1 MNTLAGRM
9 RLTADGNFKGCL
21 FGPNEVNL
29 ADALRS
35 GASDSDIIDE
45 RRSTRTAPA
54 RRTRRNGST
63 VISSALFDQVGARLC
78 DRTRPIVSAA
88 LQRKKRA
95 HAGAHWAAT
104 ALAECG
110 GRSGGAAVA
119 VLFAAAGMHTIAV
132 TKNRP
137 MIKIGG

>member
-1 MNTLAGRM
+1 MAAKKKAAKKKTIRRTTLRSSKGPKLYAVRA
-9 RLTADGNFKGCL
+9 ADGNFKGCL

-95 HAGAHWAAT
+95 HAGAHWA
-104 ALAECG
+104 
-110 GRSGGAAVA
+110 
-119 VLFAAAGMHTIAV
+119 VL
-132 TKNRP
+132 R
-137 MIKIGG
+137 

>member
-29 ADALRS
+29 ADALRR

-95 HAGAHWAAT
+95 HAGAHWTVT
-104 ALAECG
+104 ALAD
-110 GRSGGAAVA
+110 AAVE
-119 VLFAAAGMHTIAV
+119 VVELPLLFCFLRQECTRSQLRRTG
-132 TKNRP
+132 R
-137 MIKIGG
+137 